1 MGPARPVLLRS
12 RGGLE
17 NLFVFAGRCGTI
29 RNSSGWGHADGAAV
43 SIDPHDLDDVE
54 LKRELDAQ
62 VGDLL
67 AHDLERRMSAAPPS
81 MPTADARGRIPGRI
95 ISINGPDVFVDIGS
109 KSEGVLPLDEFEPD
123 APPTIGQVLS
133 LVPQGFD
140 RESGLMR
147 LSLREARVQADLE
160 SLRIGDVV
168 KGRVT
173 GSNIG
178 GLELRVH
185 GLRGFMPMS
194 QVDLV
199 RHDDF
204 ASFMGHWLECEVTE
218 IDRRGKKVVL
228 SRRRVLEKERAE
240 EREQLRFQL
249 AEGQVRK
256 GVVRRL
262 ADFGAFVD
270 LGGIDGLL
278 HISDISYSRL
288 GHPREM
294 LKEGQEIEVKVLKV
308 DLVKDRISL
317 GLKQLAADP
326 WSMVDTRYRV
336 GETIEGRVTKLM
348 DFGAFVELE
357 AGVEGLI
364 PVSELSW
371 TQRINHPKDVLHVGD
386 SVRVAVLG
394 VSAEKRK
401 ISLSLKA
408 LGADPWTGA
417 GERYQPEAIISGLV
431 TRTTTFGA
439 FIQLEEGIEGLVHI
453 SQLSDQRVRSVGDV
467 LKIGEVVQVRV
478 LTVDAPQR
486 RISLSLKGIG
496 GSAESSVAQEAATA
510 AATPQPKKKDR
521 KKPLRGGL
529 SW

>member
-1 MGPARPVLLRS
+1 L
-12 RGGLE
+12 
-17 NLFVFAGRCGTI
+17 N
-29 RNSSGWGHADGAAV
+29 D
-43 SIDPHDLDDVE
+43 DLAE
-54 LKRELDAQ
+54 Q
-62 VGDLL
+62 VG
-67 AHDLERRMSAAPPS
+67 HMMPEDLERRMSQGVPHEPD
-81 MPTADARGRIPGRI
+81 PDAKGRIAGRVVS
-95 ISINGPDVFVDIGS
+95 ISGPDVFVDIGS

-123 APPTIGQVLS
+123 TPPAVGQVLS

-140 RESGLMR
+140 RDSGLMR
-147 LSLREARVQADLE
+147 LSLREAKIQADLD
-160 SLRIGDVV
+160 SLRVGDVV

-199 RHDDF
+199 RHEDF
-204 ASFMGHWLECEVTE
+204 GSFIGHWLECEVTE

-228 SRRRVLEKERAE
+228 SRRRVLEREREE
-240 EREQLRFQL
+240 ERRQLRFQL

-278 HISDISYSRL
+278 HVSDMSYSRVN
-288 GHPREM
+288 HPTEL

-308 DLVKDRISL
+308 DLVKNRISL

-326 WSMVDTRYRV
+326 WTLVAGKYHV
-336 GETIEGRVTKLM
+336 GETVEGRVTKLM

-357 AGVEGLI
+357 PGIEGLI
-364 PVSELSW
+364 PVSELTW
-371 TQRINHPKDVLHVGD
+371 TQRVRHPKDVLNVGD
-386 SVRVAVLG
+386 GVRVAVLA
-394 VSAEKRK
+394 VSPEKRK
-401 ISLSLKA
+401 VSLSLKA
-408 LGADPWTGA
+408 LGEDPWKGVSQ
-417 GERYQPEAIISGLV
+417 RYQPDGVVSGLV
-431 TRTTTFGA
+431 TRITSFGA
-439 FIQLEEGIEGLVHI
+439 FVQLEEGVEGLIHV
-453 SQLSDQRVRSVGDV
+453 SQLSDQRVRSVKDV
-467 LKIGEVVQVRV
+467 VEVGKVIQVRV
-478 LTVDAPQR
+478 LSVDAEQR
-486 RISLSLKGIG
+486 RISLSLKGIPG
-496 GSAESSVAQEAATA
+496 EPGAAPEAPAEAP
-510 AATPQPKKKDR
+510 PQPKKKVR

>member
-1 MGPARPVLLRS
+1 
-12 RGGLE
+12 
-17 NLFVFAGRCGTI
+17 
-29 RNSSGWGHADGAAV
+29 
-43 SIDPHDLDDVE
+43 
-54 LKRELDAQ
+54 
-62 VGDLL
+62 
-67 AHDLERRMSAAPPS
+67 MSAAPPS
-81 MPTADARGRIPGRI
+81 MPAADARGRIAGRI
-95 ISINGPDVFVDIGS
+95 IHINGPDVFVDIGS

-123 APPTIGQVLS
+123 EPPTVGQVLN

-160 SLRIGDVV
+160 SLRVGDVV

-204 ASFMGHWLECEVTE
+204 APFMGHWLECEVTE

-228 SRRRVLEKERAE
+228 SRRRVLERERAE
-240 EREQLRFQL
+240 ERQQLRFQL

-262 ADFGAFVD
+262 TDFGAFVD

-278 HISDISYSRL
+278 HISDMSYSRL
-288 GHPREM
+288 AHARDM
-294 LKEGQEIEVKVLKV
+294 LKEGQEIDVKVLKV

-317 GLKQLAADP
+317 GLKQLAVDP
-326 WSMVDTRYRV
+326 WSQVEGKYHTGD
-336 GETIEGRVTKLM
+336 TIEGRVTKLM

-371 TQRINHPKDVLHVGD
+371 TQRVSHPKDVLHVGD
-386 SVRVAVLG
+386 AVRVAVLA

-408 LGADPWTGA
+408 LGADPWA
-417 GERYQPEAIISGLV
+417 GVADRYQPEVVVSGLV

-439 FIQLEEGIEGLVHI
+439 FVQLEEGIEGLVHI
-453 SQLSDQRVRSVGDV
+453 SQLSDQRVRAVGDV
-467 LKIGEVVQVRV
+467 LKVGEVIQVRV
-478 LTVDAPQR
+478 LAVDVSQR

-496 GSAESSVAQEAATA
+496 GPAETPAGQEPSAEV
-510 AATPQPKKKDR
+510 TPPPRKKER

>member
-1 MGPARPVLLRS
+1 MFSTP
-12 RGGLE
+12 GGCC
-17 NLFVFAGRCGTI
+17 NG
-29 RNSSGWGHADGAAV
+29 DAV
-43 SIDPHDLDDVE
+43 STDPFNLDDAQ
-54 LKRELDAQ
+54 LNREIADQVAGLSAQ
-62 VGDLL
+62 
-67 AHDLERRMSAAPPS
+67 DLERQMAAAQPHAPSA
-81 MPTADARGRIPGRI
+81 DEKGRIAGRVL
-95 ISINGPDVFVDIGS
+95 SINGPDVFVDIGS
-109 KSEGVLPLDEFEPD
+109 KAEGVLPLDEFEPD
-123 APPTIGQVLS
+123 EPPQVGQMLS

-147 LSLREARVQADLE
+147 LSLREAKTQADLA
-160 SLRIGDVV
+160 SLRVGDVV

-199 RHDDF
+199 RHEDF

-228 SRRRVLEKERAE
+228 SRRRVLEREREE
-240 EREQLRFQL
+240 ERRQLRFQL

-278 HISDISYSRL
+278 HVSDMSYSRVN
-288 GHPREM
+288 HPSEV
-294 LKEGQEIEVKVLKV
+294 LKEGAEIEVKILKV

-317 GLKQLAADP
+317 GMKQLATDP
-326 WSMVDTRYRV
+326 WSLVEGQYRAGDTV
-336 GETIEGRVTKLM
+336 EGRVTKLM
-348 DFGAFVELE
+348 DFGAFVEL
-357 AGVEGLI
+357 APGVEGLI
-364 PVSELSW
+364 PISELSW
-371 TQRINHPKDVLHVGD
+371 TQRVHHAKDVLNVGD
-386 SVRVAVLG
+386 MVRVAVLA

-408 LGADPWTGA
+408 LSSDPWNGVT
-417 GERYQPEAIISGLV
+417 ERYAPEAVVSGAV
-431 TRTTTFGA
+431 TRLTEFGA
-439 FIQLEEGIEGLVHI
+439 FVQLEEGIEGLLHI
-453 SQLSDQRVRSVGDV
+453 SQLSDQRVRSVKDV
-467 LKIGEVVQVRV
+467 VDVGQVIKVRV
-478 LTVDAPQR
+478 LSVDPAQR
-486 RISLSLKGIG
+486 RISLSLKGTG
-496 GSAESSVAQEAATA
+496 AEAPAESEAAAPEA
-510 AATPQPKKKDR
+510 APAPKKKER

>member
-1 MGPARPVLLRS
+1 
-12 RGGLE
+12 
-17 NLFVFAGRCGTI
+17 
-29 RNSSGWGHADGAAV
+29 V
-43 SIDPHDLDDVE
+43 SIDPQDLNDAQ
-54 LKRELDAQ
+54 LNREVADQ
-62 VGDLL
+62 VGDLTPQ
-67 AHDLERRMSAAPPS
+67 DLERHMAASTPHV
-81 MPTADARGRIPGRI
+81 TRADGKGRIVGRVLT
-95 ISINGPDVFVDIGS
+95 INGPDVFVDIGS
-109 KSEGVLPLDEFEPD
+109 KAEGVIPLDEFEPD
-123 APPTIGQVLS
+123 EPPHPGQVLS

-147 LSLREARVQADLE
+147 LSLREAKVQADLE
-160 SLRIGDVV
+160 TLRVGDVV

-204 ASFMGHWLECEVTE
+204 AVFMGHWLECEVTE

-228 SRRRVLEKERAE
+228 SRRRVLERQRE
-240 EREQLRFQL
+240 EDRQQLRFQL
-249 AEGQVRK
+249 AEGQIRK

-278 HISDISYSRL
+278 HISDMSYSRL
-288 GHPREM
+288 NHPSDV
-294 LKEGQEIEVKVLKV
+294 LKEGDEIEVKILKM

-317 GLKQLAADP
+317 GTKQLAADP
-326 WSMVDTRYRV
+326 WTLVAGKFHVGDTLD
-336 GETIEGRVTKLM
+336 GRVTRLL

-357 AGVEGLI
+357 PGIEGLI
-364 PVSELSW
+364 PLGEMSW
-371 TQRINHPKDVLHVGD
+371 TQRIHHPRELLNPGD
-386 SVRVAVLG
+386 MVRVAVLAF
-394 VSAEKRK
+394 SDEKRK

-408 LGADPWTGA
+408 LAADPWNNVT
-417 GERYQPEAIISGLV
+417 ERYLPEAVVSGAV
-431 TRTTTFGA
+431 TRLTEFGA
-439 FIQLEEGIEGLVHI
+439 FVQLEDGVEGLLHI
-453 SQLSDQRVRSVGDV
+453 SQLSEQRIRSVKDVVDVGQV
-467 LKIGEVVQVRV
+467 LKVRI
-478 LTVDAPQR
+478 LAVDPAQR
-486 RISLSLKGIG
+486 RISLSLKGIAG
-496 GSAESSVAQEAATA
+496 ETPAPDQTSDTSAPAPA
-510 AATPQPKKKDR
+510 PPKKER

>member
-1 MGPARPVLLRS
+1 
-12 RGGLE
+12 
-17 NLFVFAGRCGTI
+17 
-29 RNSSGWGHADGAAV
+29 V
-43 SIDPHDLDDVE
+43 SIDPHDLDDFE

-67 AHDLERRMSAAPPS
+67 AHDLERRMSAPPPS
-81 MPTADARGRIPGRI
+81 MPAADARGRIPGRI

-123 APPTIGQVLS
+123 EPPVIGQVLN

-160 SLRIGDVV
+160 SLRVGDVV

-199 RHDDF
+199 RHEDF
-204 ASFMGHWLECEVTE
+204 AAFMGHWLECEVTE

-228 SRRRVLEKERAE
+228 SRRRVLERERAE

-249 AEGQVRK
+249 EEGQVRK

-326 WSMVDTRYRV
+326 WSLVENKYRA
-336 GETIEGRVTKLM
+336 GDTIEGRVTKLM

-357 AGVEGLI
+357 PGIEGLI

-371 TQRINHPKDVLHVGD
+371 TQRVTHPKDIVHVGD
-386 SVRVAVLG
+386 AVRVAVLG

-408 LGADPWTGA
+408 LGADPWSGA
-417 GERYQPEAIISGLV
+417 AERYQPEAVVSGLV

-439 FIQLEEGIEGLVHI
+439 FVQLEEGLEGLVHI
-453 SQLSDQRVRSVGDV
+453 SQLSDQRVRAVGDV
-467 LKIGEVVQVRV
+467 LKVGEVIQVRV
-478 LTVDAPQR
+478 LTVDTPQR

-496 GSAESSVAQEAATA
+496 GSEEASAVQETA
-510 AATPQPKKKDR
+510 GETAPQSKKKER